1 MIVLMAG
8 LPGTGKSTLARA
20 VAQRV
25 AGVVLDKDAVR
36 AALFSER
43 LIEYSTTQDDFVVQ
57 VILTTAEYLLR
68 SDPQLAVFIDGRP
81 FSRKYQIDA
90 AVSYAE
96 QIGTP
101 WRIVEC
107 ICPEELALQRIRDDH
122 GQHIAKNRDA
132 NLYRAVKAKF
142 EEITRPKLVVQTE
155 LVLEMNLEKVEEYLR
170 SSK

>member
-1 MIVLMAG
+1 MAG

-36 AALFSER
+36 AALFAKS
-43 LIEYSTTQDDFVVQ
+43 LVAYSTTQDDFVIQ

-68 SDPQLAVFIDGRP
+68 SDPQLAVLIDGRP
-81 FSRKYQIDA
+81 FSRTYQVDTV
-90 AVSYAE
+90 VSYAE

-107 ICPEELALQRIRDDH
+107 ICSEELALRRIQEDR

-155 LVLEMNLEKVEEYLR
+155 LALEMNLEKVEEYLR
-170 SSK
+170 SSEKSI

>member
-1 MIVLMAG
+1 MAG

-36 AALFSER
+36 AALFSES
-43 LIEYSTTQDDFVVQ
+43 LVAYSTEQDDFVIQ
-57 VILTTAEYLLR
+57 VMLTTAEYLLR
-68 SDPQLAVFIDGRP
+68 SHPQLAVFIDGRP

-96 QIGTP
+96 KIGTP
-101 WRIVEC
+101 WRVVEC
-107 ICPEELALQRIRDDH
+107 VGSEELALRRIQEAR

-132 NLYRAVKAKF
+132 SLYRAVKAKF
-142 EEITRPKLVVQTE
+142 EDITRPKLVVQTD
-155 LVLEMNLEKVEEYLR
+155 LPLEMNLGKVEEYLR